1 MEQPRTLVCITHYN
15 REKSL
20 YNLLKN
26 LVEQDCRIVVFDDHS
41 DSESGKEMEA
51 EFSALLKEYWPKIY
65 FQVSETHRGKAGFWE
80 TYNDIF
86 KAIKDVLD
94 DYDYYIILPD
104 DVEPCPDFVSKAI
117 EAYDKAGCI
126 CLSPLLT
133 NRSLLPGISRWGRKP
148 IIRKDWGYLTS
159 YFDCCT
165 ICRRDFFEALNWS
178 MLPILPSG
186 NPFRSSGVGR
196 QITTRLQAAGKPMG
210 HVRRTLL
217 TICETDSQM
226 NPEERKR
233 HPMVANYED
242 NYACVDVHMA
252 SLYRDGHLLK
262 TLQTLCGQS
271 EVATIFVT
279 LNNYSQPQYNDT
291 MAGIKD
297 LQKQFGCKIVT
308 RRAKNQK
315 GSNEKLSQ
323 LSKST
328 APYIA
333 FADDDILYPQDY
345 FLRLIHGIRLHNG
358 GVAFHGG
365 ILKRFPTDKYYDGG
379 REMKSWNITVPE
391 DTKVDIMGSGVG
403 LIRREWFTDAELKAL
418 YADAPATSMD
428 DIILSCV
435 LSQKGIERWV
445 LAHPARIIAI
455 KQAAPDD
462 NYVYDRYKND
472 DAAQVEYIN
481 EHLRK

>member
-1 MEQPRTLVCITHYN
+1 MEQPRVLVAITSYN
-15 REKSL
+15 RQDELINLIASL
-20 YNLLKN
+20 
-26 LVEQDCRIVVFDDHS
+26 QDEEHQSIIPDIAVFDDCTPTLS
-41 DSESGKEMEA
+41 ILRGMGIKFIQSPE
-51 EFSALLKEYWPKIY
+51 
-65 FQVSETHRGKAGFWE
+65 HRGKAGFWK

-86 KAIKDVLD
+86 AYCKEH

-104 DVEPCPDFVSKAI
+104 DVEPCPEFIKEAI
-117 EAYDKAGCI
+117 AAYHNAGDPI
-126 CLSPLLT
+126 CLSPLVT
-133 NRSLLPGISRWGRKP
+133 NRTLLPGISRWGRKP
-148 IIRKDWGYLTS
+148 IERKDGYYLTH

-165 ICRRDFFEALNWS
+165 VCRRDFFEALHW
-178 MLPILPSG
+178 LLAPIAPH
-186 NPFRSSGVGR
+186 PDPHRSSGVGR
-196 QITTRLQAAGKPMG
+196 QVTIRLQEQGKRMC
-210 HVRRTLL
+210 HVERTLL
-217 TICETDSQM
+217 TIVPSDSQM

-242 NYACVDVHMA
+242 NYECVDVHMA

-262 TLQTLCGQS
+262 TLQTLCCQP
-271 EVATIFVT
+271 EVATVFVT
-279 LNNYSQPQYNDT
+279 LNNYTAEQYKET
-291 MAGIKD
+291 MTGIKD

-323 LSKST
+323 LAKST

-333 FADDDILYPQDY
+333 FADDDILYPKDY
-345 FLRLIHGIRLHNG
+345 FLRLIHGMRLHNG

-365 ILKRFPTDKYYDGG
+365 IFKRFPTDKYYDGG

-391 DTKVDIMGSGVG
+391 DCKVDIMGSGVG

-445 LAHPARIIAI
+445 LAHPARIIAT
-455 KQAAPDD
+455 KPKGPDD
-462 NYVYDRYKND
+462 NYVYDRYRND
-472 DAAQVEYIN
+472 DAEQVAYIN
-481 EHLRK
+481 ANLRK

>member
-1 MEQPRTLVCITHYN
+1 MEQPTTLIIITAYN
-15 REKSL
+15 RLTSL
-20 YNLLKN
+20 VKLCDELHK
-26 LVEQDCRIVVFDDHS
+26 QDPQTDIVVFDDHS
-41 DSESGKEMEA
+41 PEQFKPMADN
-51 EFSALLKEYWPKIY
+51 I
-65 FQVSETHRGKAGFWE
+65 QVLVNPEHYGKAGFWK

-86 KAIKDVLD
+86 AYCKEH

-104 DVEPCPDFVSKAI
+104 DVEPCPEFVKECIA
-117 EAYDKAGCI
+117 AYENADRPICI
-126 CLSPLLT
+126 SPLLT
-133 NRSLLPGISRWGRKP
+133 NRSLAPGISRWGRKP
-148 IIRKDWGYLTS
+148 IERKDGYYLTH

-165 ICRRDFFEALNWS
+165 VCRRDFFEALHW
-178 MLPILPSG
+178 LLAPIAPH
-186 NPFRSSGVGR
+186 PDPHRSSGVGR
-196 QITTRLQAAGKPMG
+196 QVTIRLQEQGKRMC
-210 HVRRTLL
+210 HVERTLL
-217 TICETDSQM
+217 TIVQSDSQM

-233 HPMVANYED
+233 HPMVANWEDDYE
-242 NYACVDVHMA
+242 CVDVHMA
-252 SLYRDGHLLK
+252 SLYRGGHLLK
-262 TLQTLCGQS
+262 TLQTLCGQP
-271 EVATIFVT
+271 EVATVYVT
-279 LNNYSQPQYNDT
+279 LNSYTQPQFNET
-291 MAGIKD
+291 MAGIKA
-297 LQKQFGCKIVT
+297 LMAETGCKIIT

-333 FADDDILYPQDY
+333 FADDDILYPADY
-345 FLRLIHGIRLHNG
+345 FLRLIHGMRLHNG

-418 YADAPATSMD
+418 YTDAPATSMD

-445 LAHPARIIAI
+445 LAHPARVI
-455 KQAAPDD
+455 KTKEPHPDD
-462 NYVYDRYKND
+462 NYVYDQYKDND
-472 DAAQVEYIN
+472 AEQVAYIN
-481 EHLRK
+481 EHLQK

>member
-1 MEQPRTLVCITHYN
+1 MEQPRVLVAITSYN
-15 REKSL
+15 RQDELINLIASL
-20 YNLLKN
+20 
-26 LVEQDCRIVVFDDHS
+26 QDEEHQSIIPDIAVFDDCTPTLS
-41 DSESGKEMEA
+41 ILRCMGIKFIQSPE
-51 EFSALLKEYWPKIY
+51 
-65 FQVSETHRGKAGFWE
+65 HRGKAGFWK

-86 KAIKDVLD
+86 AYCKEH

-104 DVEPCPDFVSKAI
+104 DVEPCPEFVKEAI
-117 EAYDKAGCI
+117 ASYENAGKPI
-126 CLSPLLT
+126 CLSPLVT
-133 NRSLLPGISRWGRKP
+133 NRTLLPGISRWGRKP
-148 IIRKDWGYLTS
+148 IERKDGYYLTH

-165 ICRRDFFEALNWS
+165 VCRRDFFEALHW
-178 MLPILPSG
+178 MLAPIVP
-186 NPFRSSGVGR
+186 NPDPHRSSGVGR
-196 QITTRLQAAGKPMG
+196 QITLRLQEQGKRMC
-210 HVRRTLL
+210 HVERTLL
-217 TICETDSQM
+217 TIVPSDSQM

-233 HPMVANYED
+233 HPMVANWED
-242 NYACVDVHMA
+242 NYRCVDVHMA

-262 TLQTLCGQS
+262 TLQTLCGQP
-271 EVATIFVT
+271 EVATVYVT
-279 LNNYSQPQYNDT
+279 LNNYTQPQYNET
-291 MAGIKD
+291 LAGIKA
-297 LQKQFGCKIVT
+297 LMAETGCKIVT

-323 LSKST
+323 LAKST

-345 FLRLIHGIRLHNG
+345 FLRLIHGMRLHNG

-418 YADAPATSMD
+418 YADAPTTSMD

-445 LAHPARIIAI
+445 LAHPDRIIAT
-455 KQAAPDD
+455 KPKGPDD

-481 EHLRK
+481 ANLRK

>member
-1 MEQPRTLVCITHYN
+1 MEQPRVLVAITSYN
-15 REKSL
+15 RRDSL
-20 YNLLKN
+20 CK
-26 LVEQDCRIVVFDDHS
+26 LVASLVPNETTDIVIFDDKS
-41 DSESGKEMEA
+41 D
-51 EFSALLKEYWPKIY
+51 WPVNSLQHPKCVDVIINT
-65 FQVSETHRGKAGFWE
+65 EHRGKAGFWK

-86 KAIKDVLD
+86 AYCKEH

-104 DVEPCPDFVSKAI
+104 DVEPCPDFIEKAI
-117 EAYDKAGCI
+117 KAYNDCGGICI
-126 CLSPLLT
+126 SPLLT
-133 NRSLLPGISRWGRKP
+133 NRSLAPGISRWGRKP
-148 IIRKDWGYLTS
+148 IERKDGYYLTH

-165 ICRRDFFEALNWS
+165 ICRRDFFEALHW
-178 MLPILPSG
+178 MLAPIAPH
-186 NPFRSSGVGR
+186 PDPHRSSGVGR
-196 QITTRLQAAGKPMG
+196 QITLRLQEQGKRMC
-210 HVRRTLL
+210 HVERTLL
-217 TICETDSQM
+217 SIVQSDSQM

-242 NYACVDVHMA
+242 NYRCVDVHMA
-252 SLYRDGHLLK
+252 SLYRGGHMLK
-262 TLQTLCGQS
+262 TLQTLCGQP
-271 EVATIFVT
+271 EVATVYVT
-279 LNNYSQPQYNDT
+279 LNNYTQPQYNET
-291 MAGIKD
+291 IAGIKD

-323 LSKST
+323 LAKST

-333 FADDDILYPQDY
+333 FADDDILYPADY

-365 ILKRFPTDKYYDGG
+365 ILKRFPIDKYYDGG

-428 DIILSCV
+428 DIILSCA

-445 LAHPARIIAI
+445 LAHPARVIAI
-455 KQAAPDD
+455 KEPHPDD
-462 NYVYDRYKND
+462 QYVYDRYKND

-481 EHLRK
+481 EHLRR